1 MMLVGEHLQEER
13 GRGLSFFFTSFLEVF
28 TNEHFLFFLPLSF
41 FSFFLEIFSFLS
53 LLHFSMR
60 IINKKRR
67 ERGCLVANTSKQ
79 EVKKTKKK
87 NDE

>member
-1 MMLVGEHLQEER
+1 
-13 GRGLSFFFTSFLEVF
+13 
-28 TNEHFLFFLPLSF
+28 
-41 FSFFLEIFSFLS
+41 
-53 LLHFSMR
+53 MR
-60 IINKKRR
+60 IIKKKRR